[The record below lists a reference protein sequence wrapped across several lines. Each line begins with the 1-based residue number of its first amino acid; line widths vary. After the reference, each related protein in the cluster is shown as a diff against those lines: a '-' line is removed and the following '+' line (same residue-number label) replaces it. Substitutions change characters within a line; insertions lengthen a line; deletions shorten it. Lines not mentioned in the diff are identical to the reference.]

1 MFMARREAGAEQGGV
16 TLGSPDTNQPQMS
29 LSEVYFTQALL
40 FQGCEGERRKAGEVD
55 III

>member
-1 MFMARREAGAEQGGV
+1 MFMARRESGAERGGV